1 MDEDIVYTHF
11 IMDHHVIDRCLP
23 VLCSTVGKAKYQNPS
38 IWKTG
43 QKFDPSTLFQNL
55 PGMELFQCPYN
66 PCEKNGNSFSN
77 KFTVYDHIDNAH
89 DTKANF
95 SFRCLYKDCTEN
107 NLHSMTSVVSHI
119 NSDHPELK
127 RGTEHNF

>member
-1 MDEDIVYTHF
+1 
-11 IMDHHVIDRCLP
+11 MDHHVIDRCLP

-66 PCEKNGNSFSN
+66 PCERNGNSFSN
-77 KFTVYDHIDNAH
+77 KFTVYQFIVLV
-89 DTKANF
+89 TKAPS
-95 SFRCLYKDCTEN
+95 SFLKTSGDGCLLFLLD
-107 NLHSMTSVVSHI
+107 
-119 NSDHPELK
+119 P
-127 RGTEHNF
+127 